1 MFERCSGLTLNSP
14 PTFCLAV
21 FMEQLTTLN
30 VDLGDKDSTTRYL
43 ASLKSK
49 LADEKA
55 ARKEAKDEVQTLA
68 RACANLKKTADKF
81 TTQVPELEQKVLDW
95 LTELYAKELSLERTT
110 KVNKNYKS
118 QNARLTKKLESK
130 LSSLLP
136 PMSYIFYL
144 IYIFY

>member
-1 MFERCSGLTLNSP
+1 
-14 PTFCLAV
+14 
-21 FMEQLTTLN
+21 MEQLTTLN

-110 KVNKNYKS
+110 KANKNYKS

>member
-14 PTFCLAV
+14 PPFCLAV

-95 LTELYAKELSLERTT
+95 LTELYAKELSLE
-110 KVNKNYKS
+110 
-118 QNARLTKKLESK
+118 
-130 LSSLLP
+130 
-136 PMSYIFYL
+136 
-144 IYIFY
+144 